1 MALRYTCLQQRL
13 SFIILIILSLVTL
26 FCGTT
31 HAFSLPP
38 NGSTIQNHAI
48 AFQRVGK
55 STLTKRISME
65 HKSLFLLYAS
75 NNDDEIDEIAALEE
89 KLAALRA
96 EKGIEVRA
104 EKGIEER
111 PAVEQKMTYP
121 TSQSKAEELSRWEA
135 EGLNRRIMGENVV
148 PDDLEGLISEGW
160 KDEEEEGVSLVS
172 LLGGLL
178 AVLIVG
184 AVLVAFSQVPVDGGY
199 AKYGDKIG
207 L

>member
-31 HAFSLPP
+31 HAFSLQP

-96 EKGIEVRA
+96 EKGIE
-104 EKGIEER
+104 ER
-111 PAVEQKMTYP
+111 PAVEQGPAVEQKMTYP

-184 AVLVAFSQVPVDGGY
+184 VVLVAFSQVPVDGGY

>member
-1 MALRYTCLQQRL
+1 
-13 SFIILIILSLVTL
+13 
-26 FCGTT
+26 
-31 HAFSLPP
+31 
-38 NGSTIQNHAI
+38 
-48 AFQRVGK
+48 
-55 STLTKRISME
+55 ME

-96 EKGIEVRA
+96 EKGIE
-104 EKGIEER
+104 ER
-111 PAVEQKMTYP
+111 PAVEQGPAVEQKMTYP

-184 AVLVAFSQVPVDGGY
+184 VVLVAFSQVPVDGGY